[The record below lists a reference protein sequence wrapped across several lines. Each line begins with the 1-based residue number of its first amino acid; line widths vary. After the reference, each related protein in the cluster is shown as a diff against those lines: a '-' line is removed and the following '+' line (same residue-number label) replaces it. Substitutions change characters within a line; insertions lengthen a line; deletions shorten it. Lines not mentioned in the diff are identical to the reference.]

1 MGERMSK
8 WYPEVMHHNFGTD
21 GTVCG
26 AKNHTWPEQYM
37 DEFVA
42 RKIPRCNDCMRF
54 VALIIVNQL
63 KANKTPVKR
72 EETQVMQVYLKDYL
86 TI

>member
-8 WYPEVMHHNFGTD
+8 WHPEVMHFSFGAD

-26 AKNHTWPEQYM
+26 AKNHTWPEHYI

-42 RKIPRCNDCMRF
+42 RKMTRCNDCME
-54 VALIIVNQL
+54 IINQL
-63 KANKTPVKR
+63 KANNKTPVKR

>member
-1 MGERMSK
+1 MSK
-8 WYPEVMHHNFGTD
+8 WYPEVMHFNFGAD

-26 AKNHTWPEQYM
+26 AKNHTWPENYM

-42 RKIPRCNDCMRF
+42 RKIPRCNDCMG
-54 VALIIVNQL
+54 IINQL
-63 KANKTPVKR
+63 KANNKSPVKR
-72 EETQVMQVYLKDYL
+72 EVTQVMRVYLKDYL